1 MGLFDK
7 FLKKKKNDPDF
18 VGYTDKVRGYPDRDS
33 IRYLLS
39 WLTIDRKLKIVKCK
53 DDSVFSVMEFRG
65 PDMDSSTN
73 NDLLGIYGL
82 PEQYY
87 PAAGYRVRPVF

>member
-1 MGLFDK
+1 MGLFFDK

-73 NDLLGIYGL
+73 ND
-82 PEQYY
+82 Y